1 MDNNSHISKLWSV
14 LPNKLYGMPV
24 PEEKDLQNLT
34 QAGIKSIVCLLEDNS
49 NIENYNKNGFKNLW
63 LPVADDKAP
72 TFEQVEKLV
81 EFIDEQNKNNNP
93 VAIHCQGGKGRTGTL
108 IASYLIAKGAS
119 FEEAMEK
126 IEANQPNAIKKDFQI
141 NFLKELSDKVR

>member
-1 MDNNSHISKLWSV
+1 MNETHISKLWSV

-24 PEEKDLQNLT
+24 PEEKDLQNLA

-119 FEEAMEK
+119 FDEAMEK

-141 NFLKELSDKVR
+141 NFLKELSNKVK

>member
-1 MDNNSHISKLWSV
+1 MNETHISKLWSV

-24 PEEKDLQNLT
+24 TEEKDLQNLI

-119 FEEAMEK
+119 FDEAMEK

-141 NFLKELSDKVR
+141 NFLKELSNKVK

>member
-1 MDNNSHISKLWSV
+1 MVTQTHISKLWSV
-14 LPNKLYGMPV
+14 LPNKLYGMPA
-24 PEEKDLQNLT
+24 PKKEDLQNLT

-49 NIENYNKNGFKNLW
+49 NIQNYNEAGFKSLW

-72 TFEQVEKLV
+72 SLEQVKKLV
-81 EFIDEQNKNNNP
+81 EFIDEQNQINNP

-119 FEEAMEK
+119 FEDAMNK
-126 IEANQPNAIKKDFQI
+126 IDANQPNAIKKEFQI
-141 NFLKELSDKVR
+141 NFLKELSGK

>member
-1 MDNNSHISKLWSV
+1 MNETHISKLWSV
-14 LPNKLYGMPV
+14 LANKLYGMPA
-24 PEEKDLQNLT
+24 PKKEDLQDLSN
-34 QAGIKSIVCLLEDNS
+34 AGIKSIVCLLEDNS
-49 NIENYNKNGFKNLW
+49 NIQNYNESGFKNLW

-119 FEEAMEK
+119 FEEAMNQ
-126 IEANQPNAIKKDFQI
+126 IEDNQPNAIKKDFQI
-141 NFLKELSDKVR
+141 NFLKELSNKVK

>member
-1 MDNNSHISKLWSV
+1 MDDKTHISKLWNV
-14 LPNKLYGMPV
+14 LPNKLYGMPA
-24 PEEKDLQNLT
+24 PKKEDLEDLNK
-34 QAGIKSIVCLLEDNS
+34 AGIKSIVCLLEDNS
-49 NIENYNKNGFKNLW
+49 NIETYNKNGFESLW

-81 EFIDEQNKNNNP
+81 EFIENQSKKNNP

-119 FEEAMEK
+119 FKEAMEK
-126 IEANQPNAIKKDFQI
+126 IEKNQANAIKKDFQI
-141 NFLKELSDKVR
+141 NFLKELSNKVK

>member
-1 MDNNSHISKLWSV
+1 MNETHISKMWPV

-24 PEEKDLQNLT
+24 PEEKDLQNLA

-93 VAIHCQGGKGRTGTL
+93 VAIHCQGGRGRTGTL

-141 NFLKELSDKVR
+141 NFLKELSNSDI

>member
-1 MDNNSHISKLWSV
+1 MNETHISKLWSV

-24 PEEKDLQNLT
+24 PEEKDLKNLA

-119 FEEAMEK
+119 FDEAMEK

-141 NFLKELSDKVR
+141 NFLKELSNKVK

>member
-1 MDNNSHISKLWSV
+1 MDETHISKLWNV
-14 LPNKLYGMPV
+14 LPNKLYGMPA
-24 PEEKDLQNLT
+24 PKKEDLKDLS

-49 NIENYNKNGFKNLW
+49 NIENYNESGFKNLW
-63 LPVADDKAP
+63 LPVPDDKAP
-72 TFEQVEKLV
+72 TFEQIEKLV

-119 FEEAMEK
+119 FEEAMKKSK
-126 IEANQPNAIKKDFQI
+126 IINQMQSKKIF
-141 NFLKELSDKVR
+141 K

>member
-1 MDNNSHISKLWSV
+1 MDTQTHISKLWSV
-14 LPNKLYGMPV
+14 LPNKLYSMPA
-24 PEEKDLQNLT
+24 PKKEDLQNLT

-49 NIENYNKNGFKNLW
+49 NIQNYNEAGFKSLW

-72 TFEQVEKLV
+72 SLEQVKKLV
-81 EFIDEQNKNNNP
+81 EFIDEQNQINNP

-119 FEEAMEK
+119 FEDAMNK
-126 IEANQPNAIKKDFQI
+126 IEANQPNAIKKEFQI
-141 NFLKELSDKVR
+141 NFLKELSGK